1 MLQACQIFALFE
13 TIEFIKSSFHPF
25 DASLLRDLSEPLGQ
39 RCSRVGH
46 VFREVALRCRLE
58 VLAQRLVNAL
68 LQPANTRVLLL
79 LHVDIISQPLR
90 SDSVL
95 DLEVAGSDV
104 NQIGA
109 RQCI

>member
-1 MLQACQIFALFE
+1 
-13 TIEFIKSSFHPF
+13 
-25 DASLLRDLSEPLGQ
+25 
-39 RCSRVGH
+39 
-46 VFREVALRCRLE
+46 
-58 VLAQRLVNAL
+58 
-68 LQPANTRVLLL
+68 L
-79 LHVDIISQPLR
+79 LHVEILPQRLLCATCVLCVFVVNRRDTESTEVAQRHSLR

>member
-1 MLQACQIFALFE
+1 
-13 TIEFIKSSFHPF
+13 
-25 DASLLRDLSEPLGQ
+25 
-39 RCSRVGH
+39 
-46 VFREVALRCRLE
+46 
-58 VLAQRLVNAL
+58 
-68 LQPANTRVLLL
+68 L